1 MTDIVKRALEAGL
14 PHIDT
19 AASASCWHV
28 SRTFLVLTPLRVVSV
43 VYANE
48 ESVGTAIRESGL
60 ARRDLFITTKYDG
73 GEVLDAV
80 HASLR
85 KVCGLWN

>member
-1 MTDIVKRALEAGL
+1 MCLY
-14 PHIDT
+14 
-19 AASASCWHV
+19 ASPGDS
-28 SRTFLVLTPLRVVSV
+28 T

-48 ESVGTAIRESGL
+48 EFVGTAIHESGL
-60 ARRDLFITTKYDG
+60 ARQDLFITTKYDG

-85 KVCGLWN
+85 KVRLSYSVDRGTPRSKHVIVIHDLILIVINANVTP